1 MLARTEVILKTTVF
15 VFLCEKVKFKM
26 TLPTLNATLS
36 ADIAP
41 AKPSRRIVEW
51 PMRLFHTFM
60 AVSFLGAYL
69 TAESERF
76 RLLHVSLGYTLLG
89 LVVFR
94 LLWGVAGPRQSR
106 LSAMWRKLQGIREL
120 AGDVKDL
127 PHSLLKLNAQTW
139 RQWASVV
146 LSGAALLTL
155 MATVFSAVTGYAVYN
170 ELTDDWM
177 SEIHEFFGN
186 FMLILVLLHVVV
198 VGLLVLFKKSQGLR
212 PMWSGQK
219 EGTGPDVAKSN
230 HGLVGALLIFAILIF
245 WVVQFF

>member
-1 MLARTEVILKTTVF
+1 MLAQTEVILKTTVF
-15 VFLCEKVKFKM
+15 VFLCEKVKIKM
-26 TLPTLNATLS
+26 SLPNLNATMS
-36 ADIAP
+36 ADVAP
-41 AKPSRRIVEW
+41 TKPSRRIVEL

-94 LLWGVAGPRQSR
+94 LLWGVVGPRQSR
-106 LSAMWRKLQGIREL
+106 LSAMWRKLQGIRDLVGGVQEL
-120 AGDVKDL
+120 
-127 PHSLLKLNAQTW
+127 PQSLLKLNAQTG
-139 RQWASVV
+139 RQWASLV

-155 MATVFSAVTGYAVYN
+155 MATVFSALTGYAVYN
-170 ELTDDWM
+170 DLTDDWM

-186 FMLILVLLHVVV
+186 FMLFLVLLHVAV

-219 EGTGPDVAKSN
+219 EGAGPHVAKSN
-230 HGLVGALLIFAILIF
+230 HGAVGALLILAILTF
-245 WVVQFF
+245 WLVQFF